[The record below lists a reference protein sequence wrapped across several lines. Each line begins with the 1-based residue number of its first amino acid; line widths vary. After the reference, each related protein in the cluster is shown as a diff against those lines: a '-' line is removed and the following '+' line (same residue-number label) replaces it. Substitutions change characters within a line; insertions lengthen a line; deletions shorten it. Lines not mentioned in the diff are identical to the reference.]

1 MSEPSVSDEGL
12 AAPGRRIPAP
22 EQAVHAGAPAQTGP
36 VPAVGAPSPEPVSAV
51 HARPEGVAAA
61 LEPELSIPGLM
72 NFRDTGGLRAGS
84 SMTRHG
90 VLFRSAH
97 LARVG
102 EQGRERLRALG
113 LRRIIDLRADEE
125 VLGDPTRLDDLGL
138 EMLRVPLFRGSA
150 ASFLQDDWTLAN
162 LYRGLVDDSADRI
175 VEVVRGV
182 ISATPVLVHCTV
194 GKDRTGV
201 TVALTLAAAGVDED
215 AVVADYA
222 RTESLLP
229 AERNAQIVAYLRREH
244 PGSANLEELATRSP
258 APVMRGMLDDLRAR
272 FGAPVEFL
280 RANGLADDEIAELR
294 RVLVAPSSS

>member
-36 VPAVGAPSPEPVSAV
+36 VPAVGAPSPDPVSAV

-72 NFRDTGGLRAGS
+72 NFRDTGGLPAGS

-138 EMLRVPLFRGSA
+138 ELLRVPLFRGSA

-201 TVALTLAAAGVDED
+201 AVALMLAAVGVERA
-215 AVVADYA
+215 AVVDDYA
-222 RTESLLP
+222 RTEALLP
-229 AERNAQIVAYLRREH
+229 PARNARVLAYLRAAH
-244 PGSANLEELATRSP
+244 PQARHLDELATRSP
-258 APVMRGMLDDLRAR
+258 APVMSGLLDELDARYGSPADYLRAQGVR
-272 FGAPVEFL
+272 
-280 RANGLADDEIAELR
+280 DDELAELR
-294 RVLVAPSSS
+294 RVLIAG